1 VERGG
6 SRQNSSPAYD
16 SLMIYFMSGT
26 GNSYRASQW
35 VAEEADGMGIPSK
48 VIPIDAARPSEELT
62 GGQRQLLGLFA
73 PAHGFCAPW
82 GMVKFALRLPR
93 GRGAHAFVGIPRG
106 GVKAGPLFIPGL
118 EGAAAYILA
127 LILWLKGYLPRG
139 VRGID
144 MPVSWLALHP
154 GFSVASAKAIE
165 ADTRPHVV
173 SFARCVLGGGTHF
186 GWQSLLALAL
196 GVALL
201 PITFLYVA
209 MGRFFLA
216 KLFFTNRKCNGCGLC
231 ARSCPF
237 GAIRMV
243 GRKSPRPYW
252 RFRCE
257 SCMRCMAFCPQRAIE
272 ASHPWAVAMNLS
284 AMIPL
289 GVWVNQWLAATLGF
303 IIPGFLVWDSL
314 LDYPFRLACFFF
326 GYMAFWFMARN
337 SIIRTIFT
345 YTTPTFLYRM
355 YREPSTRLSDLAR
368 K

>member
-1 VERGG
+1 MEHTGAG
-6 SRQNSSPAYD
+6 QAAYD
-16 SLMIYFMSGT
+16 SLVIYFMSGT
-26 GNSYRASQW
+26 GNSLRASHW
-35 VAEEADGMGIPSK
+35 VAQEAEKRGIPAQ
-48 VIPIDAARPSEELT
+48 VLPIDS
-62 GGQRQLLGLFA
+62 GQPHAEVGDGPRHLLGLFA

-82 GMVKFALRLPR
+82 GMVKFALFLPR
-93 GRGAHAFVGIPRG
+93 RHGTHALVGIPRG

-118 EGAAAYILA
+118 EGCAGYILS
-127 LILWLKGYLPRG
+127 LILWLKGYRPRG

-154 GFSVASAKAIE
+154 GFSEASAKAIE
-165 ADTRPHVV
+165 ANTRPHVER
-173 SFARCVLGGGTHF
+173 FAQTILDGGTHF
-186 GWQSLLALAL
+186 GWQSLLALTL

-201 PITFLYVA
+201 PITFLYLA

-216 KLFFTNRKCNGCGLC
+216 KLFFTNKRCNGCRLC

-243 GRKSPRPYW
+243 GRSNPRPYW

-257 SCMRCMAFCPQRAIE
+257 SCMRCMAFCPHRAIE

-284 AMIPL
+284 AMVPL
-289 GVWVNQWLAATLGF
+289 GIWINNWLSAHAGF
-303 IIPGFLVWDSL
+303 VIPGFWVWDSL
-314 LDYPFRLACFFF
+314 LDYPFRLLCFFL
-326 GYMAFWFMARN
+326 GYMIFWFIAR
-337 SIIRTIFT
+337 IPIVRTILT

-355 YREPSTRLSDLAR
+355 YREPGTRLADLVR